1 MFGGGGGAL
10 ASHSAPPSAG
20 PPFPRGV
27 PARGANSGCALTAIV
42 LRIVIAPAGARP
54 TSFRRGATPPR
65 AHPFSPGPPGSPK
78 PALRRAGFFLC
89 SGQTVDRGAGQR
101 LEGGLGGGN
110 PRWLSAPH
118 PHRGHQSPIPGGTR
132 RLAGDSRVVAALWPR
147 EPGRRRVG
155 ERRRTLAL
163 DCCLRGPA
171 PSSQLSTLE
180 QSQAASPHPAPG
192 SAEDMAEALRPP
204 AALEP
209 ATDRQRQGGV
219 QAKALALSSGH
230 HWQWTATG
238 RGLHSCESRD
248 RHQLNECPQDV
259 TLAPS
264 IDGPVLMRP
273 DEQDV
278 VSTLGPPE

>member
-1 MFGGGGGAL
+1 MFGGGGGAH

-27 PARGANSGCALTAIV
+27 PARGAVTKRSHL
-42 LRIVIAPAGARP
+42 
-54 TSFRRGATPPR
+54 PPR
-65 AHPFSPGPPGSPK
+65 AFQEGPRPELPARGSNTAPAPHPSPRRPPGSPK

-118 PHRGHQSPIPGGTR
+118 PHRGHQSPLPGGTP

-147 EPGRRRVG
+147 GPGRRRVG

-278 VSTLGPPE
+278 LG